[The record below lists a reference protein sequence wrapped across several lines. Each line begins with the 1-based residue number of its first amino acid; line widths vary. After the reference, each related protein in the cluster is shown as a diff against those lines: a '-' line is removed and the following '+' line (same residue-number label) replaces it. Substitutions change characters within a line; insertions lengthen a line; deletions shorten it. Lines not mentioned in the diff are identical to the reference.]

1 MSDSVSGDEQP
12 GTEPTAATLATNG
25 PDTRRVLAIDGG
37 GLKGV
42 FPASF
47 LASVEE
53 AIGSPVADYFDLIV
67 GTSTGGII
75 AIGLGL
81 GLSAKQI
88 LTFYT
93 EHGPQI
99 FAGNRRLRGFRQ
111 LTRAKYD
118 PEPLRTALTEVFR
131 DRRLGESRT
140 RLVIPSFDLETGV
153 IHVYKTAHHHRFVT
167 DYKISAVEVAMAT
180 AAAPT
185 YFPTFRSAAGVPL
198 VDGGIWANNPAGTAA
213 VEAFGVLDW
222 PQDSVQLL
230 SIGCTTAPLDTRAD
244 QAKWLGFSYWAKR
257 LVPVFMAAQSSASIG
272 TAQLLLGHQN
282 VQRYSTTVSEGRFR
296 LDAAKDIESL
306 RGLGANEARRAI
318 PALQPWLT
326 TKAAPFEP
334 YYRIETDLSIQ
345 HGVETK

>member
-1 MSDSVSGDEQP
+1 MSESASG
-12 GTEPTAATLATNG
+12 GLRHG
-25 PDTRRVLAIDGG
+25 PDSADTLPVTGGFETKRVLAIDGG

-53 AIGSPVADYFDLIV
+53 AIGSPVADSFDLIV

-75 AIGLGL
+75 ALGLGL
-81 GLSAKQI
+81 GLSARQV
-88 LTFYT
+88 LDFYS
-93 EHGPQI
+93 EHGPRI
-99 FAGNRRLRGFRQ
+99 FAGNRGLKGVRQ

-118 PEPLRTALTEVFR
+118 PQPLRVALEGVFGT
-131 DRRLGESRT
+131 RRLGDSRT

-153 IHVYKTAHHHRFVT
+153 IHVYKTAHHQRFVT
-167 DYKISAVEVAMAT
+167 DYKIPVVEVAMAT

-185 YFPTFRSAAGVPL
+185 YFPTFRSASGVPL
-198 VDGGIWANNPAGTAA
+198 VDGGIWANNPAGAAA
-213 VEAFGVLDW
+213 VEALGVLEW
-222 PQDSVQLL
+222 PRGSIQLL
-230 SIGCTTAPLDTRAD
+230 SIGCTTAPLNARAD

-282 VQRYSTTVSEGRFR
+282 VQRYSNTVSEGRFR

-326 TKAAPFEP
+326 TKAAPFSP
-334 YYRIETDLSIQ
+334 YY
-345 HGVETK
+345 ETKTDAAIEE

>member
-1 MSDSVSGDEQP
+1 MNNSVLGDQPSGTTGAAAELV
-12 GTEPTAATLATNG
+12 TTA
-25 PDTRRVLAIDGG
+25 PPVKRILAIDGG

-53 AIGSPVADYFDLIV
+53 AIGSPMVDYFDLIV

-75 AIGLGL
+75 ALGLGL
-81 GLSAKQI
+81 GLSARQI
-88 LTFYT
+88 LAFYT
-93 EHGPQI
+93 EHGPRI
-99 FAGNRRLRGFRQ
+99 FAGNRRLKGLRQ

-118 PEPLRTALTEVFR
+118 PQPLKDALSEVFG
-131 DRRLGESRT
+131 DWRLGDSRT

-153 IHVYKTAHHHRFVT
+153 IHVYKTAHHQRFVT
-167 DYKISAVEVAMAT
+167 DYKIPAVEVAMAT

-213 VEAFGVLDW
+213 VEALGVLDW
-222 PQDSVQLL
+222 PKGGVWLL
-230 SIGCTTAPLDTRAD
+230 SIGCTTVPLNARAD
-244 QAKWLGFSYWAKR
+244 QAEWLGFSYWAKR
-257 LVPVFMAAQSSASIG
+257 LVPVFMTAQSSASIG
-272 TAQLLLGHQN
+272 TAQLLLGHDN

-318 PALQPWLT
+318 PALKPWLT
-326 TKAAPFEP
+326 AKAAPFEP
-334 YYRIETDLSIQ
+334 YYRIETDLAIA
-345 HGVETK
+345 HGVKDR

>member
-1 MSDSVSGDEQP
+1 MSGNQQQP
-12 GTEPTAATLATNG
+12 GAMRAAAGRAATG
-25 PDTRRVLAIDGG
+25 PEVKRVLAIDGG

-47 LASVEE
+47 LACVEE
-53 AIGSPVADYFDLIV
+53 VIGAPVAAYFDLIV

-81 GLSAKQI
+81 GLTAKQI
-88 LTFYT
+88 LNFYS
-93 EHGPQI
+93 EHGPRI
-99 FAGNRRLRGFRQ
+99 FAGNRRLKSLRQ

-118 PEPLRTALTEVFR
+118 PEPLKESLREVFGG
-131 DRRLGESRT
+131 RRLGDSRT

-153 IHVYKTAHHHRFVT
+153 IHVYKTAHHQRFVT

-185 YFPTFRSAAGVPL
+185 YFPTYRSAAGVPL

-213 VEAFGVLDW
+213 VEAIGVLEW
-222 PQDSVQLL
+222 AQGSVRLL
-230 SIGCTTAPLDTRAD
+230 SIGCTTAPLNARAG
-244 QAKWLGFSYWAKR
+244 QAKWLGFSYWANR

-272 TAQLLLGHQN
+272 TAQLLLGHGN
-282 VQRYSTTVSEGRFR
+282 VQRYSTTVSDGRFS

-334 YYRIETDLSIQ
+334 YYRLDADLPTK
-345 HGVETK
+345 HGVEDE

>member
-1 MSDSVSGDEQP
+1 MSNSVPGDQPSGTKETA
-12 GTEPTAATLATNG
+12 TELVTTAPPLK
-25 PDTRRVLAIDGG
+25 RVLAIDGG

-53 AIGSPVADYFDLIV
+53 AIRSPVAGYFDLVV

-75 AIGLGL
+75 ALGLGL
-81 GLSAKQI
+81 GLSAKEI
-88 LTFYT
+88 LAFYT
-93 EHGPQI
+93 EHGPRI
-99 FAGNRRLRGFRQ
+99 FSGNRRLKGLRQ

-118 PEPLRTALTEVFR
+118 PEPLKAALGEVF
-131 DRRLGESRT
+131 GEKRVGDSRT
-140 RLVIPSFDLETGV
+140 RLVVPSFDLETGV
-153 IHVYKTAHHHRFVT
+153 IHVYKTAHHQRFVT
-167 DYKISAVEVAMAT
+167 DYKAPAIEVAMAT

-213 VEAFGVLDW
+213 VEALGVLDW
-222 PQDSVQLL
+222 PRGSVRLL
-230 SIGCTTAPLDTRAD
+230 SIGCTTAPLNARAD
-244 QAKWLGFSYWAKR
+244 QGRWLGFSYWAKR
-257 LVPVFMAAQSSASIG
+257 LVPVFMAAQSSASVG
-272 TAQLLLGHQN
+272 TAQLLLGHDN

-318 PALQPWLT
+318 PALKPWLT

-334 YYRIETDLSIQ
+334 YYRIGADLSIT
-345 HGVETK
+345 HGVEER

>member
-1 MSDSVSGDEQP
+1 MK
-12 GTEPTAATLATNG
+12 
-25 PDTRRVLAIDGG
+25 RVLAIDGG

-53 AIGSPVADYFDLIV
+53 AIGSSVADYFDLIV

-88 LTFYT
+88 LDFYF
-93 EHGPQI
+93 ERGPRI
-99 FAGNRRLRGFRQ
+99 FVGNRRMKSLRR
-111 LTRAKYD
+111 LTNAKYD
-118 PEPLRTALTEVFR
+118 PEPLKAALSEVFG
-131 DRRLGESRT
+131 DRRLGDSQT

-153 IHVYKTAHHHRFVT
+153 IHVYKTAHHSRFVT
-167 DYKISAVEVAMAT
+167 DYKIPAVEVAMAT

-185 YFPTFRSAAGVPL
+185 YFPTYRSTAGVPL

-213 VEAFGVLDW
+213 VEALSVLEW
-222 PQDSVQLL
+222 PPGSVQLL
-230 SIGCTTAPLDTRAD
+230 SIGSTTALLNARAN
-244 QAKWLGFSYWAKR
+244 QAKWLGFNYWAKR

-272 TAQLLLGHQN
+272 TAQLLLGHDN
-282 VQRYSTTVSEGRFR
+282 VQRYSTTVSEGRFK

-306 RGLGANEARRAI
+306 RGLGVSEARRAI
-318 PALQPWLT
+318 PALKPWLMT
-326 TKAAPFEP
+326 RAAPFEP
-334 YYRIETDLSIQ
+334 YYRLDTN
-345 HGVETK
+345 

>member
-1 MSDSVSGDEQP
+1 MSGDQEP
-12 GTEPTAATLATNG
+12 GAMRPAVGLPTTG
-25 PDTRRVLAIDGG
+25 SDVRRILAIDGG

-53 AIGSPVADYFDLIV
+53 AIGAPLAAYFDLIV

-81 GLSAKQI
+81 GLTAKQI
-88 LTFYT
+88 LNFYT
-93 EHGPQI
+93 EHGPRI
-99 FAGNRRLRGFRQ
+99 FAGSRRLKGLRQ
-111 LTRAKYD
+111 VTRAKYD
-118 PEPLRTALTEVFR
+118 PEPLKASLREVFG
-131 DRRLGESRT
+131 DRRLGDSRT

-153 IHVYKTAHHHRFVT
+153 IHVYKTAHHERFVT
-167 DYKISAVEVAMAT
+167 DYKIPAVEVALAT

-185 YFPTFRSAAGVPL
+185 YFPTYRSAAGVPL

-213 VEAFGVLDW
+213 VEALGVLEW
-222 PQDSVQLL
+222 APGSVRLL
-230 SIGCTTAPLDTRAD
+230 SIGCTTAPLNARAD

-272 TAQLLLGHQN
+272 TAQLLLGHNN

-296 LDAAKDIESL
+296 LDAAKDIDSL

-334 YYRIETDLSIQ
+334 NYRLDVDLPAQ
-345 HGVETK
+345 HGVDDK

>member
-1 MSDSVSGDEQP
+1 MSNFLSPGSQP
-12 GTEPTAATLATNG
+12 GPDAVDTQRAARG
-25 PDTRRVLAIDGG
+25 WEVKRVLAIDGG

-75 AIGLGL
+75 ALGLGL
-81 GLSAKQI
+81 GLSARQV
-88 LTFYT
+88 LDFYS
-93 EHGPQI
+93 EHGPRI
-99 FAGNRRLRGFRQ
+99 FAGNRRVKGVRG
-111 LTRAKYD
+111 LMRAKYD
-118 PEPLRTALTEVFR
+118 PQPLRAALEQVFGS
-131 DRRLGESRT
+131 RRLGDSRT

-153 IHVYKTAHHHRFVT
+153 IHVYKTAHHQRFVT
-167 DYKISAVEVAMAT
+167 DYKIPAVEVAMAT

-213 VEAFGVLDW
+213 IEALGVLEW
-222 PQDSVQLL
+222 PRGSVQLL
-230 SIGCTTAPLDTRAD
+230 SIGCTTAPLNASAD

-296 LDAAKDIESL
+296 LDTAKDIESL
-306 RGLGANEARRAI
+306 RGLGTNEARRAI
-318 PALQPWLT
+318 PALSPWLA

-334 YYRIETDLSIQ
+334 HYRIGTDAPIQ
-345 HGVETK
+345 DGVEN

>member
-1 MSDSVSGDEQP
+1 MNNSASGGSPPES
-12 GTEPTAATLATNG
+12 GLAAAGSAATG
-25 PDTRRVLAIDGG
+25 CEVRRVLAIDGG

-53 AIGSPVADYFDLIV
+53 AIGSPVVDYFDLIV

-88 LTFYT
+88 LAFYI
-93 EHGPQI
+93 EHGPRI
-99 FAGNRRLRGFRQ
+99 FAGNRRLKSLRQ
-111 LTRAKYD
+111 LTHAKYD
-118 PEPLRTALTEVFR
+118 PEPLKAALSEVFG
-131 DRRLGESRT
+131 DRRLGDSRT

-153 IHVYKTAHHHRFVT
+153 IHVYKTAHHSRFVT
-167 DYKISAVEVAMAT
+167 DYKIPAVEVAMAT

-185 YFPTFRSAAGVPL
+185 FFPTYRSAAGIPL

-213 VEAFGVLDW
+213 VEALGVLDW
-222 PQDSVQLL
+222 PRGSVQLL
-230 SIGCTTAPLDTRAD
+230 SIGCTTAPLKAKAD
-244 QAKWLGFSYWAKR
+244 QAKWLGFNYWAQR

-272 TAQLLLGHQN
+272 TAQLLLGHDD
-282 VQRYSTTVSEGRFR
+282 VQRYSTTVSEGRFK

-306 RGLGANEARRAI
+306 RGLGASEARRAI
-318 PALQPWLT
+318 PALKPWLT
-326 TKAAPFEP
+326 TRADPFEP
-334 YYRIETDLSIQ
+334 YYRLDTD
-345 HGVETK
+345 

>member
-1 MSDSVSGDEQP
+1 MSNFVSGDQQSE
-12 GTEPTAATLATNG
+12 TKTTAAELATMC
-25 PDTRRVLAIDGG
+25 PDVRRVLAIDGG

-53 AIGSPVADYFDLIV
+53 VIGSPIADYFDLIV

-81 GLSAKQI
+81 GLSAKQT
-88 LTFYT
+88 LAFYT
-93 EHGPQI
+93 EHGPRI
-99 FAGNRRLRGFRQ
+99 FAGNSRLRHFRQ

-118 PEPLRTALTEVFR
+118 PEPLKEALSEVFG
-131 DRRLGESRT
+131 DRRLGESHT

-153 IHVYKTAHHHRFVT
+153 IHVYKTAHHQRFVT
-167 DYKISAVEVAMAT
+167 DYKVAAVEVAMAT

-185 YFPTFRSAAGVPL
+185 FFPTFRSAAGVPL

-213 VEAFGVLDW
+213 VEALGVLDW
-222 PQDSVQLL
+222 PRGSVQLL
-230 SIGCTTAPLDTRAD
+230 SIGCTTAPLNARAD
-244 QAKWLGFSYWAKR
+244 QAKWLGFGYWAQR

-272 TAQLLLGHQN
+272 TARLLLGHQN
-282 VQRYSTTVSEGRFR
+282 VQRYSTTVSEGRFK
-296 LDAAKDIESL
+296 LDAAEDIESL

-326 TKAAPFEP
+326 TKAALFEP
-334 YYRIETDLSIQ
+334 YYRIETDVSVQ
-345 HGVETK
+345 HGVENK